1 MGWFDVPKLPPLAER
16 YRILTDGRFYKI
28 QKLVIVPDGLW
39 SKKLIWVET
48 FFSYFANK
56 EEAVEYKR
64 QRVAEL
70 ELAKRQWRV
79 VDENSP

>member
-1 MGWFDVPKLPPLAER
+1 MGWFDVPKLPPPVER

-28 QKLVIVPDGLW
+28 QKLVIVPDGFW